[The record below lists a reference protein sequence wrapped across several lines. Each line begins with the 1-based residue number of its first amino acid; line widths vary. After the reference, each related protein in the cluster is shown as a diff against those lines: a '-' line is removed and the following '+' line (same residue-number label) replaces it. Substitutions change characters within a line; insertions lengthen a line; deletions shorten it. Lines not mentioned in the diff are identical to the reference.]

1 MLQHMVHHMLQDDE
15 KAILDFLKQES
26 LKGHLES
33 TTAEIANGI
42 KSSYNQVGRI
52 LERLL
57 IKEQVDYRER
67 GTEKKSVRYFYLKEV
82 LELCKKKWWY

>member
-1 MLQHMVHHMLQDDE
+1 MVHHMLQDDE

-26 LKGHLES
+26 LQGHLES

-42 KSSYNQVGRI
+42 KSSYNQVGRV